1 MSAGTGLA
9 HFASMSFLTLKICRF
24 AVTLTHYFCAVLH
37 MTPGL
42 FLARNIF
49 QKRKKKKNLSFLFMS
64 QMSHT
69 DLSKKCPMSAP
80 TKPTALHA

>member
-42 FLARNIF
+42 FLARNIV
-49 QKRKKKKNLSFLFMS
+49 QKRKKKRKISPFYLCL
-64 QMSHT
+64 
-69 DLSKKCPMSAP
+69 K
-80 TKPTALHA
+80 